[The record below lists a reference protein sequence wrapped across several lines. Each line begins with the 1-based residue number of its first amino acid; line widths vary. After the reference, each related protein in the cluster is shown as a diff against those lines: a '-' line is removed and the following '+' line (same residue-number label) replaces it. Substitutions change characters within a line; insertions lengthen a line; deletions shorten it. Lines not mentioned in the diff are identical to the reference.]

1 MQQSMDVLS
10 FIIKSQVELYEEK
23 MSHAMANG
31 DEKDVR
37 KINKDFDRE
46 VGKNVCMLA
55 ELAREPLKTTLN
67 SLFNNS
73 CGED

>member
-46 VGKNVCMLA
+46 VGKNVCMFA
-55 ELAREPLKTTLN
+55 ELAGEPLKTTLN

>member
-1 MQQSMDVLS
+1 MQQSMDDLS

-46 VGKNVCMLA
+46 VGKNVCMFA
-55 ELAREPLKTTLN
+55 ELAGEPLKTTLN